1 MYKVLG
7 MTATRAFRV
16 LWMMEELGLEYQ
28 HLDLRPGSDEMK
40 AVNPTG
46 KVPALLEGDN
56 VVLDSTA
63 IIQYLADKH
72 GGLTYAAGTMERA
85 QQDSFT
91 QFILDE
97 IDAALWT
104 AARNTFILP
113 EDKRVPQIKETLKWE
128 FARSLTFLEER
139 MGDNEF
145 LTGDQ
150 ITVPDIILTQCG
162 GWARVAGFDIPD
174 GKLRAYFKRMVARP
188 AYKRADALRG

>member
-7 MTATRAFRV
+7 MTATRTFRV
-16 LWMMEELGLEYQ
+16 LWMMEELELDYQ
-28 HLDLRPGSDEMK
+28 HLDLQPGSDEMK
-40 AVNPTG
+40 VVNPTG
-46 KVPALLEGDN
+46 KVPALIEEND

-72 GGLTYAAGTMERA
+72 GGLTYAAGTIERA
-85 QQDSFT
+85 QQDSLT

-104 AARNTFILP
+104 AARNTFVLP
-113 EDKRVPQIKETLKWE
+113 EDKRVPEIKETLKWE
-128 FARSLTFLEER
+128 FARSLKVLEGR

-145 LTGDQ
+145 LTGDR

-162 GWARVAGFDIPD
+162 GWARVAGFDVPD
-174 GKLRAYFKRMVARP
+174 GTLRDYFKRMIARP
-188 AYKRADALRG
+188 AYRRADALRG